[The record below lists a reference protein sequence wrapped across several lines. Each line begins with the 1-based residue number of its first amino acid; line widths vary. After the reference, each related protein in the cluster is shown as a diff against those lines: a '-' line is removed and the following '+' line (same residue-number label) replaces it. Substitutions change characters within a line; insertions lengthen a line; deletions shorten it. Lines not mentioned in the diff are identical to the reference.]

1 MLTVQEIATRSD
13 RILEEM
19 DRAVVGK
26 REALELVLLGFLADG
41 HVLIEDFPGLGKTL
55 IARSFAQVFAM
66 DFGRVQF
73 TPDLMPSDVTGSSV
87 FNQRTG
93 DFEFRP
99 GPIFTNLLL
108 GDEIN
113 RAPPKTQ
120 AALLEAMQERQV
132 TIEGQTSQ
140 LERPFLVIATQN
152 PIEYEGTYPLPE
164 AQLDRFILRIGI
176 GYPSR
181 DDEWAL
187 LERRLERGADEVSL
201 DVVTDRN
208 GLLEMQASIE
218 QVHVSEPIGSYIV
231 DIVSSTRTSQRVQVG
246 ASPRGSLAILK
257 LSRAKA
263 ALAGRDFVTP
273 EDVKAVAVP
282 ALSHRLILR
291 PELLGAESASRGC
304 GARIA
309 RNGSRA
315 CRRGFAYAHD
325 MTRSRSPKVG
335 AYAGLAALG
344 LLAALALRLPELVLL
359 AAPFAVVAAVSA
371 FQVRTPR
378 IEVEVELDRERA
390 LEGELLDV
398 WIRFAP
404 ADAVERLDVLLE
416 LPAGLEVEDGSNP
429 STLRLGEGEER
440 LLPLRLRCTRWGAFR
455 VGRVHLRTHDHF
467 GMFRHEVA
475 IDARQPLKVYPTE
488 EVLRALLRPS
498 ETQVFAGNH
507 VARQKAEGIEFA
519 DIRQFVAGDRVRH
532 VNWRATARRGELW
545 VNEHHAERNADVVIF
560 LDVFAEARRG
570 EQSTLDPA
578 LRAAA
583 SLAARYLRQRDRV
596 GFVSFGGTLNWLLPA
611 TGARQLYRIVD
622 AMLDTRIILS
632 YAWPDLVVVPRRTLP
647 PASARGRSHSFVG
660 RSSRNCVAG
669 PTGTRLRPRRDRD
682 LAGCVRRPEARRDTG
697 HRAPAL
703 ATPPRCGPRSLR
715 AGRGSRCSL
724 GRRLVTHSRDGGG
737 GNISP
742 SGKNRARVGTG
753 LAALALLG
761 AVGVYSAVAGDRLVA
776 LVAALGGL
784 GLLVTAVAL
793 LTRWATPLPWG
804 FVGVGAAYALF
815 LSLRPGTVDGGA
827 PLVAAALFIAA
838 ELSYWSIERRNWPSE
853 GQVVVRRLALLV
865 AAGLAAVM
873 VGGLLL
879 LLTSER
885 RDGIGQE
892 AAGIAAAVLTLAVI
906 AVLARRSSQSDPT

>member
-132 TIEGQTSQ
+132 TIEGQTSR
-140 LERPFLVIATQN
+140 LEPPFLVIATQN

-187 LERRLERGADEVSL
+187 LERRLERGADEVNL

-291 PELLGAESASRGC
+291 PELWVQKVSPEDVVRES
-304 GARIA
+304 
-309 RNGSRA
+309 
-315 CRRGFAYAHD
+315 
-325 MTRSRSPKVG
+325 
-335 AYAGLAALG
+335 
-344 LLAALALRLPELVLL
+344 
-359 AAPFAVVAAVSA
+359 
-371 FQVRTPR
+371 
-378 IEVEVELDRERA
+378 
-390 LEGELLDV
+390 LETV
-398 WIRFAP
+398 PAP
-404 ADAVERLDVLLE
+404 AAED
-416 LPAGLEVEDGSNP
+416 LP
-429 STLRLGEGEER
+429 
-440 LLPLRLRCTRWGAFR
+440 TR
-455 VGRVHLRTHDHF
+455 T
-467 GMFRHEVA
+467 
-475 IDARQPLKVYPTE
+475 T
-488 EVLRALLRPS
+488 
-498 ETQVFAGNH
+498 
-507 VARQKAEGIEFA
+507 
-519 DIRQFVAGDRVRH
+519 
-532 VNWRATARRGELW
+532 
-545 VNEHHAERNADVVIF
+545 
-560 LDVFAEARRG
+560 
-570 EQSTLDPA
+570 
-578 LRAAA
+578 
-583 SLAARYLRQRDRV
+583 
-596 GFVSFGGTLNWLLPA
+596 
-611 TGARQLYRIVD
+611 
-622 AMLDTRIILS
+622 
-632 YAWPDLVVVPRRTLP
+632 
-647 PASARGRSHSFVG
+647 
-660 RSSRNCVAG
+660 
-669 PTGTRLRPRRDRD
+669 
-682 LAGCVRRPEARRDTG
+682 
-697 HRAPAL
+697 
-703 ATPPRCGPRSLR
+703 
-715 AGRGSRCSL
+715 
-724 GRRLVTHSRDGGG
+724 
-737 GNISP
+737 
-742 SGKNRARVGTG
+742 
-753 LAALALLG
+753 
-761 AVGVYSAVAGDRLVA
+761 
-776 LVAALGGL
+776 
-784 GLLVTAVAL
+784 
-793 LTRWATPLPWG
+793 
-804 FVGVGAAYALF
+804 
-815 LSLRPGTVDGGA
+815 
-827 PLVAAALFIAA
+827 
-838 ELSYWSIERRNWPSE
+838 
-853 GQVVVRRLALLV
+853 
-865 AAGLAAVM
+865 
-873 VGGLLL
+873 
-879 LLTSER
+879 
-885 RDGIGQE
+885 
-892 AAGIAAAVLTLAVI
+892 
-906 AVLARRSSQSDPT
+906 